1 MKRQMAAFIA
11 TSGAAA
17 LANFASRAAFSV
29 FLPFAVAI
37 VAAFCIGLGT
47 AFLLNR
53 RYVFTDGTDT
63 AARQFVRFTA
73 VNLIGLAQTL
83 GISLLLADYV
93 LPSIGWHWHAAEIA
107 HAVGIAVPIATSFLG
122 HKYFSFR
129 RGTVTHD

>member
-11 TSGAAA
+11 TSGVAA
-17 LANFASRAAFSV
+17 LANFVSRAAFSV
-29 FLPFAVAI
+29 FLPFALAI
-37 VAAFCIGLGT
+37 VAAFCVGLGT

-63 AARQFVRFTA
+63 AAQQFVRFTA

-83 GISLLLADYV
+83 GISLLLANYL
-93 LPSIGWHWHAAEIA
+93 LPYFGWNWHAAEVA
-107 HAVGIAVPIATSFLG
+107 HAVGIAVPIVTSFLG

-129 RGTVTHD
+129 RATAIHD